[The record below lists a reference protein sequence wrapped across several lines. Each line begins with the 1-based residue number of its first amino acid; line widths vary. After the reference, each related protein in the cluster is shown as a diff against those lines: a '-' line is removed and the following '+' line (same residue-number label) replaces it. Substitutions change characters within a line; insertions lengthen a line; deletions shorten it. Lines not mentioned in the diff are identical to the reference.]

1 MVPIILTTPSYF
13 DGARLHDDGPY
24 CLEIANGV
32 ISRIAR
38 GAPPEPPQG
47 AVRYDAGFVMPGL
60 VEAHCHLFLDGG
72 ELDFSARA
80 AALKAGPE
88 AMARVARRNVAA
100 LRRAGVSLIR
110 DAGDRFGI
118 NHRMRAEARQAG
130 GPIIRSPGA
139 GLRRPKRY
147 GGFMAREVA
156 DDTQIDALVAEIAQD
171 GDDLK
176 IILTG
181 IIDFAAGEV
190 RGAPQFDA
198 PALTRIMA
206 AARRHGLASFAH
218 CSGQKGLA
226 LAVAAGVGSIEH
238 GFFMSRDILEV
249 MATRQIGWTPTV
261 SPVHVQWAHPEAAGW
276 DAATLD
282 NLRRILDRHR
292 EHMALAHELG
302 VPLIAGSDAGSH
314 GVIHGRALIDELFFM
329 IEAGLPMAA
338 VLAAATA
345 TPRRL
350 WGAAPADIV
359 AGGRADMLALA
370 GSPFEDAG
378 FLRQPRAIIGE
389 TVSPV
394 AGLPAPL
401 L

>member
-1 MVPIILTTPSYF
+1 MARIILTTPGYF
-13 DGARLHDDGPY
+13 DGARLHGNGPY
-24 CLEIANGV
+24 CLDIADGV
-32 ISRIAR
+32 IHRIVR
-38 GAPPEPPQG
+38 GAPPGPREG
-47 AVRYDAGFVMPGL
+47 VERFDAGFVMPGL

-72 ELDFSARA
+72 ELNFSARA

-88 AMARVARRNVAA
+88 AMARIARRNVEA
-100 LRRAGVSLIR
+100 LRRAGVTLIR
-110 DAGDRFGI
+110 DAGDRFGV
-118 NHRMRAEARQAG
+118 NHRMRAEVRQTG
-130 GPIIRSPGA
+130 GPTIRSAGA

-156 DDTQIDALVAEIAQD
+156 HDEEIDDLVAEIAQD
-171 GDDLK
+171 ADDLK

-181 IIDFAAGEV
+181 IIDFAAGVV

-198 PALTRIMA
+198 PALARIVA

-218 CSGQKGLA
+218 CSGREGLA
-226 LAVAAGVGSIEH
+226 VAVAAGVGSIEH

-249 MATRQIGWTPTV
+249 MAERQIGWTPTV

-292 EHMALAHELG
+292 EHMALAHERG

-338 VLAAATA
+338 VLAATTT

-359 AGGRADMLALA
+359 AGGRAEMLALA

-378 FLRQPRAIIGE
+378 FLRRPLAIIGE